1 MTRPAGEALP
11 GAGAAPDWLQ
21 PLIAGVTSR
30 PLPGPLAELGAADE
44 SRSSA
49 VLILLSDGLSGRF
62 SGGTGDA
69 LTGPDVLVTARADTL
84 RSHAG
89 QPAFPGGRTEPGEDA
104 VATAMREA
112 QEETGLDPTSVTPI
126 LQLHELHLGYSGYRV
141 TPVIG
146 HWHTPGPVRAVD
158 PAETAAVARIPIARL
173 VDPAN
178 RGQIRLTG
186 GYLGAAFE
194 VADLVIWGFTAL
206 LLDAVLD
213 LGGWNRPWL
222 PGRALTLPPHDAD
235 WSSTRGHRV
244 GGQR

>member
-11 GAGAAPDWLQ
+11 GADSAPDWLQ

-30 PLPGPLAELGAADE
+30 PMPGPLAEVGADHE

-49 VLILLSDGLSGRF
+49 VLILFSDGQ
-62 SGGTGDA
+62 GDA
-69 LTGPDVLVTARADTL
+69 ATAGPDVLVTARADTL

-104 VATAMREA
+104 VATALREA
-112 QEETGLDPTSVTPI
+112 QEETGLDPSSVTPV
-126 LQLHELHLGYSGYRV
+126 LQLHELHLGHSGYRV

-158 PAETAAVARIPIARL
+158 PAETAVVARIPIAGL
-173 VDPAN
+173 VDPVN
-178 RGQIRLTG
+178 RGRIRLTG

-194 VADLVIWGFTAL
+194 VADLVIWGFTAM
-206 LLDAVLD
+206 LLDAVLE

-222 PGRALTLPPHDAD
+222 PGRALTLPPHDAG
-235 WSSTRGHRV
+235 WSLMRGQPV
-244 GGQR
+244 GDQR